1 MDLFRVL
8 ALSVLCLLGTL
19 AENPELLSKQGNHND
34 ALFRLGHME
43 RVFIG
48 LSPLLQLQTEGM
60 PSECVL
66 LVLACKNE
74 RNSVERCR
82 LVKEEC
88 INKLQHASEEA
99 KEGFL
104 LDLESISTMNTEVIN
119 SETVE
124 NDEFLKKEVSE

>member
-8 ALSVLCLLGTL
+8 VLSGVCLIGAL
-19 AENPELLSKQGNHND
+19 AENSEFLSKQGDHND

-48 LSPLLQLQTEGM
+48 LSPLLQLQTEGL
-60 PSECVL
+60 PSECML

-74 RNSVERCR
+74 RNSVENCR

-99 KEGFL
+99 KEGSL
-104 LDLESISTMNTEVIN
+104 PDLDSISTSNLEGLT
-119 SETVE
+119 SQTVE
-124 NDEFLKKEVSE
+124 TGEYLWKEVRD